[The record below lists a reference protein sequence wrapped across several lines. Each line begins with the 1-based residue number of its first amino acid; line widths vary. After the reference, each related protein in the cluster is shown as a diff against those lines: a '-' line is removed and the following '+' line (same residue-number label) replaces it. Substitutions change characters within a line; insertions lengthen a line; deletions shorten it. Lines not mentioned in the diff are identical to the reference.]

1 MPANTSRLGRIST
14 WSGRL
19 GIVAAV
25 LGPALAHFEIV
36 KPLAGFGVFAF
47 GLLLAVLCL
56 AIGLLALLLGPS
68 ATRPASAAG
77 LIPAVLLIL
86 AVFVAA
92 GAGENYP
99 RINDITTDTMRPP
112 IFIHAVTLPENAGRN
127 MDYPGGDFPT
137 QQQSGYPDLA
147 PVTLAAPPDEA
158 FKQVAATARSMDGWH
173 ITREDPTARVV
184 EGYDTSR
191 LFRFKDDFIIEVR
204 PLDGKSQVQMR
215 SKSRDGKGDMGVN
228 ANRIRVFLARLGS

>member
-1 MPANTSRLGRIST
+1 MPANTSLLGRIST
-14 WSGRL
+14 WMGRL
-19 GIVAAV
+19 GIIAAL

-36 KPLAGFGVFAF
+36 KPLYGFSVFAF

-56 AIGLLALLLGPS
+56 AVGLLALLLGPS

-77 LIPAVLLIL
+77 LIPGVLLIL

-92 GAGENYP
+92 GAGENHP
-99 RINDITTDTMRPP
+99 RINDITTDTANPP
-112 IFIHAVTLPENAGRN
+112 IFVHAITLPDNVGRN
-127 MDYPGGDFPT
+127 MDYPADFAAE
-137 QQQSGYPDLA
+137 QQSGYPDLA
-147 PVTLAAPPDEA
+147 PVPLAAPPDEA
-158 FKQVAATARSMDGWH
+158 FKQVAATARSMEGWN

-191 LFRFKDDFIIEVR
+191 LFRFKDDFVIEVR

-215 SKSRDGKGDMGVN
+215 SKSRDGQGDMGVN
-228 ANRIRVFLARLGS
+228 AARIRAFLARLGS